1 MCGVP
6 VVEFNFIIPVIR
18 GPPGFAILNLSFSEL
33 LFFDRFDKPMS
44 ACVLYT
50 EILAK

>member
-1 MCGVP
+1 M
-6 VVEFNFIIPVIR
+6 VEFKFIIPVIR
-18 GPPGFAILNLSFSEL
+18 GPPGFAMLNLSFSEL